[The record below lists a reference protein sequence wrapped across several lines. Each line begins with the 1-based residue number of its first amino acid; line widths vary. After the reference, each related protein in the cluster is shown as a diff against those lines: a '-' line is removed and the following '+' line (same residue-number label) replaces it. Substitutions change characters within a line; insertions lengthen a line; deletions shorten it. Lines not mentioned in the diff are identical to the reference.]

1 MDDVERLVGAA
12 RRSVVQLVARA
23 RRQISIG
30 ADPDRIQSRYVGR
43 ALARLEDA
51 EAYAVLAAAGD
62 DEALRAIEEIVAELE
77 ALYEDLQGELPD
89 QEDGDGDR

>member
-12 RRSVVQLVARA
+12 RRSVVQLVGRA

-30 ADPDRIQSRYVGR
+30 ANPDRIQTRYVAR

-62 DEALRAIEEIVAELE
+62 EDALTAIKEIVAELE
-77 ALYEDLQGELPD
+77 ALHENLQGELPD
-89 QEDGDGDR
+89 QADGDGDR

>member
-23 RRQISIG
+23 RKQISIG
-30 ADPDRIQSRYVGR
+30 ANPDRIQSRYVSR

-62 DEALRAIEEIVAELE
+62 KNALTAIKEIVAELE
-77 ALYEDLQGELPD
+77 TLHQNLQGELSD